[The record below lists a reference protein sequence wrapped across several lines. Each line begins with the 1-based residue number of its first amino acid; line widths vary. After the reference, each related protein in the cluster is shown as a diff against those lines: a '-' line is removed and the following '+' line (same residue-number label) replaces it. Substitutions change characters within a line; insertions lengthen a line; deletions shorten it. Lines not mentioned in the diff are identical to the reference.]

1 MRAVVQRVSAAS
13 VTVAGEVVGQIGA
26 GLLVLAA
33 VGRDDGDDALAWM
46 ADKLVN
52 LRNLLGQRG

>member
-52 LRNLLGQRG
+52 LRILLGQRG